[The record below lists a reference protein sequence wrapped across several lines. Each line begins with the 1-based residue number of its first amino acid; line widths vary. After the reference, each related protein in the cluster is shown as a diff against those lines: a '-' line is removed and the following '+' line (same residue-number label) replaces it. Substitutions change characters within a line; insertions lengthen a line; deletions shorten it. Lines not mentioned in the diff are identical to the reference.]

1 MSQIPFTRIGVM
13 GGAFDPPHRAHL
25 ALAQAACAQLGLD
38 RLHIVPTGQA
48 WHKTRT
54 LTAPQHRQAM
64 AQLAFAEL
72 PQAVIDPRELLRS
85 GPSYTVDTLRELAL
99 ANSGAQLF
107 LIIGADQA
115 FALTTWRAWQE
126 ILQSATICVADRAN
140 SIKAGALFDAEVAS
154 HMRFFRLTM
163 PSMDISATAIRT
175 SVSAGQDITPLVC
188 DAVARYIADHHL
200 YQSV

>member
-1 MSQIPFTRIGVM
+1 MPQVPFARIGVM

-140 SIKAGALFDAEVAS
+140 SISAGALFDAEVAS
-154 HMRFFRLTM
+154 QMRFFRLTM